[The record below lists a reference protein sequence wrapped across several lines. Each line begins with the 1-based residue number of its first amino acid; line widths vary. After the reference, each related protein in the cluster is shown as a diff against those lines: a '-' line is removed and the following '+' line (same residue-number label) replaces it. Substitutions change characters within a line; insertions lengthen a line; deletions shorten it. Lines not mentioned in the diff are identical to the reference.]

1 MGEGGGRF
9 AIVTTAANASMR
21 EVHHRMP
28 VILGEEEIDDWLFDP
43 AAAAEILQL
52 IPPELEKTAVDAEQM
67 RLW

>member
-1 MGEGGGRF
+1 
-9 AIVTTAANASMR
+9 
-21 EVHHRMP
+21 MP